1 MFKHIYSAITGKC
14 PKCQHTTLFATR
26 FKINDVCSNCGVVFQ
41 DNNDGTWFFLLL
53 LDRAFFIFPLVVLM
67 YFGVDPKRI
76 YIIGALLVIIFI
88 VISPIRMGIS
98 VAIDYY
104 LKSKLSK

>member
-53 LDRAFFIFPLVVLM
+53 LDRAFFIFPLAVLM
-67 YFGVDPKRI
+67 YFGVDPRRI